1 MGPGVI
7 VYLYGH
13 IVNFYNDPKF
23 QQAAMEATRRARAA
37 GTQQRIYRAYGQY
50 HVRAADVDYSGEH
63 VAFVSE
69 NAYKLPADQ

>member
-1 MGPGVI
+1 
-7 VYLYGH
+7 
-13 IVNFYNDPKF
+13 
-23 QQAAMEATRRARAA
+23 MEATRRARAA